1 MKVILNGHRVV
12 CVLTVRMTTL
22 YETVA
27 TRSKQG
33 IKKTPAAS
41 FASPPVAIAAAHGN
55 LGKDFKQLD

>member
-22 YETVA
+22 YKTVA

-33 IKKTPAAS
+33 IQKTPAA